1 MNTDKALW
9 GGRFHEKP
17 SSLFTRFSQSISFDW
32 RLYHQDIQG
41 SIAHARMLEKI
52 GIIDSK
58 ESEEIQSALS
68 EISHQIEQGQF
79 QWSME
84 HEDVHMNIE
93 YALTQKT
100 KAGLKLHTAR
110 SRNDQIATTMR
121 MWVKEEA
128 QKIFTLLCRLQ
139 AILVQWAEKHADLV
153 IPGYTHLQRAQPVSI
168 AHQILAYVEMLERD
182 KEKFLACY
190 KSADVLILGSGA
202 LAGSSLPLDR
212 EYIAKL
218 LGFSKISENSMDGV
232 SDRDFVLDFL
242 YGGASLGIHLSRFA
256 EDMVLW
262 SSSEFGFLELPDSFS
277 SGSSLMPNKKN
288 PDTFELIR
296 GKSTRLIANLNR
308 LCILLKSLPLTYNRD
323 LQEDKEPLFDS
334 ADTIESSL
342 EILIALIPELK
353 IKRANCLE
361 RAKDPLLFATD
372 ITDWLVQR
380 QIPFREAH
388 HKIGELIG
396 YCEKNS
402 ILLSEAPESVLSR
415 IHPDLPKVWKEFFDP
430 QKSLDRKKTIGAPNP
445 SSVRQRIAHWK
456 EQLKTINAF

>member
-1 MNTDKALW
+1 MNADKALW

-32 RLYHQDIQG
+32 RLYYQDIQG

-121 MWVKEEA
+121 MWVKEEV
-128 QKIFTLLCRLQ
+128 QKIFNLLCRLQ
-139 AILVQWAEKHADLV
+139 AILVQWAEKYTDLV

-212 EYIAKL
+212 EYVAKL
-218 LGFSKISENSMDGV
+218 LGFSKVSENSMDGV

-256 EDMVLW
+256 EDMILW

-277 SGSSLMPNKKN
+277 SGSSLMPK
-288 PDTFELIR
+288 
-296 GKSTRLIANLNR
+296 
-308 LCILLKSLPLTYNRD
+308 
-323 LQEDKEPLFDS
+323 
-334 ADTIESSL
+334 
-342 EILIALIPELK
+342 
-353 IKRANCLE
+353 
-361 RAKDPLLFATD
+361 
-372 ITDWLVQR
+372 
-380 QIPFREAH
+380 
-388 HKIGELIG
+388 
-396 YCEKNS
+396 
-402 ILLSEAPESVLSR
+402 
-415 IHPDLPKVWKEFFDP
+415 
-430 QKSLDRKKTIGAPNP
+430 
-445 SSVRQRIAHWK
+445 
-456 EQLKTINAF
+456 